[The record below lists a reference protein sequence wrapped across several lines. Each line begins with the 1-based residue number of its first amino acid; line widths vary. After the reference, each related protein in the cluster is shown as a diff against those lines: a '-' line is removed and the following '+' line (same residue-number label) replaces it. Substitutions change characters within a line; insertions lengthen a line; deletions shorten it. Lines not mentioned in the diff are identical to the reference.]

1 MTTNTRKD
9 DFQLILNF
17 QQQLGGRR
25 STPFGR
31 WRYDIRRLH
40 SNKLKC
46 KFLLYFGYLLWFL
59 LDIYLHCDLS
69 FTFCDFERM
78 AFLIINSAIYRADQF
93 G

>member
-25 STPFGR
+25 STLFGR

-46 KFLLYFGYLLWFL
+46 KFLLYFRYLLWFL
-59 LDIYLHCDLS
+59 LDIYLHVICLS
-69 FTFCDFERM
+69 HSVTLKELPF
-78 AFLIINSAIYRADQF
+78 
-93 G
+93 